1 MSTSIQIDLQV
12 TATAVPTPHED
23 ELVGLPPLATVIVD
37 RAIDNM
43 TRKLVA
49 GYRNKGDSKKRPP
62 HAPASAETV
71 MEVANR
77 GQAWKEMI
85 QKTFTHGISSIDT
98 LKFDGD
104 GFRVEGGMRP
114 EGFKDKMPATPGVY
128 VVFDNNDR
136 PVYIGDSDNMQ
147 RRWDAGHF
155 NEHKQ
160 GKRPGGTPYKL
171 EKVFDEGCTVKFVKM
186 ETKET
191 AAALEAHLIQA
202 NFNNYDGIKKKDN
215 GRLTPEQQAARDE
228 ALQDGML
235 LNQRPELATE
245 QGTRSN
251 KEAKK
256 IKDAAGTA
264 ASLAAGAAGEAFKNV
279 GFDVFE
285 RLTTT
290 AIKAIRDE
298 LVDVVMGG
306 KAALKVRVERML
318 KKIMAVL
325 RKVLDNPL
333 QLLRGIVEFVVNA
346 LSKAIGQ
353 IYNLARNIFDLAN
366 NSWQL
371 YKGAQTMSREQL
383 VRTLSE
389 TIVTSGSLVVWDS
402 LDLMLEKWLT
412 AQSGGVLMPFA
423 PYISA
428 AVTAVGFGVSTF
440 ALQAIVTRAIDA
452 VVAFKQGHIEL
463 IEVER
468 AACEQLILVAE
479 QELELVA
486 ELGAFVQS
494 EVIIHEQLA
503 LHTQQLSHH
512 EAIQPIDLAALSISR
527 S

>member
-1 MSTSIQIDLQV
+1 MTTRIQIDLQP
-12 TATAVPTPHED
+12 AAPLANAPHD
-23 ELVGLPPLATVIVD
+23 EALASLPPLATVIVD

-62 HAPASAETV
+62 FAPASGQTV

-98 LKFDGD
+98 LKFDSD
-104 GFRVEGGMRP
+104 GFRIEGGMRP
-114 EGFKDKMPATPGVY
+114 EGFKEKMPASPGVY

-136 PVYIGDSDNMQ
+136 PVYVGDSDNMQ

-160 GKRPGGTPYKL
+160 GKRPGSKPYKL
-171 EKVFDEGCTVKFVKM
+171 ETVFDEGCTVKFVKM
-186 ETKET
+186 ESKET
-191 AAALEAHLIQA
+191 AAALEAHLINE
-202 NFNNYDGIKKKDN
+202 NFSQFDGVKRKDN
-215 GRLTPEQQAARDE
+215 GRLRPEQLAARGQ

-235 LNQRPELATE
+235 LNRRPELATE

-251 KEAKK
+251 KEARK
-256 IKDAAGTA
+256 IKDAAGNA

-279 GFDVFE
+279 GHDVFE

-290 AIKAIRDE
+290 AIKAIKDE
-298 LVDVVMGG
+298 LVDLFKGG
-306 KAALKVRVERML
+306 KSTLKVRVERML

-325 RKVLDNPL
+325 RRVLENPL

-346 LSKAIGQ
+346 LSKTIGQ

-383 VRTLSE
+383 VRTLTE
-389 TIVTSGSLVVWDS
+389 TVVASGSLVIWDS
-402 LDLMLEKWLT
+402 LDITLEKWLT
-412 AQSGGVLMPFA
+412 AQSGGALLPFA

-440 ALQAIVTRAIDA
+440 ALQSIVTRAIDA
-452 VVAFKQGHIEL
+452 VLAFKQGHIEL
-463 IEVER
+463 IEAER
-468 AACEQLILVAE
+468 AACDQLIRVAE

-486 ELGAFVQS
+486 ALGVYVQS
-494 EVIIHEQLA
+494 EVTIQQQLVM
-503 LHTQQLSHH
+503 HTKQLSHH
-512 EAIQPIDLAALSISR
+512 EAIEPIDFSKLAISR
-527 S
+527 T